1 MARITVVATGGTRAP
16 TQLELADRFQA
27 DGHEVR
33 CIATTNALRFIT
45 SHIARRPRRFSQYVR
60 LYRPQLR
67 ETFAYYN
74 EHPRSV
80 PHVSEGQWADVVLM
94 CPASCNSVGKL
105 AAGMNDN
112 YALLVVRAL
121 PREKRVLVVPSMN
134 PEMWFDPQF
143 QRNVDLLNATEKYRV
158 LCPTRGRMLSGD
170 YGFGAQ
176 VSVDEI
182 VAETYAQLGIL
193 SGDVEAALL
202 GHASVPWQEER
213 PVDVAEARE
222 VALIDEDGELRD
234 RLARAL
240 RDRYA
245 DLRIHQ
251 YAQPGQ
257 AMAEFREREPALIV
271 TELAFSGG
279 ASARDLLEEFRAP
292 GRHRETQIIATS
304 ASERREAGAEAL
316 ARLDVL
322 FLPKPLNVE
331 FAVGMIGGCLQGGQR
346 QAPVH
351 RRRLEAQ
358 EVLFEQGDV
367 GDELYYVEQGL
378 LSIIK
383 RDQSIATELRSM
395 GPGEIVGEMAF
406 FTGAVRTATVFAV
419 EPTAVLVIKVGH
431 ATDYLSRQPQW
442 LQTLIDTLA
451 SRVLDRDREAVAAAR
466 AARSS
471 EHV

>member
-1 MARITVVATGGTRAP
+1 MARITIVATGGTRAP
-16 TQLELADRFQA
+16 TQLELADRFRA

-33 CIATTNALRFIT
+33 CIATTNALRFLS
-45 SHIARRPRRFSQYVR
+45 SHIARRPRRLLDYFR

-74 EHPRSV
+74 EHPKSV
-80 PHVSEGQWADVVLM
+80 PHVSEGQWADVVVL

-112 YALLVVRAL
+112 YALLVLRAV

-182 VAETYAQLGIL
+182 VTETYAQLGIL

-202 GHASVPWQEER
+202 GQASVPWDEER
-213 PVDVAEARE
+213 SADVSE
-222 VALIDEDGELRD
+222 VRDVVLIDEDGELRD
-234 RLARAL
+234 RLARSL

-251 YAQPGQ
+251 YSQPGQ
-257 AMAEFREREPALIV
+257 AMAGFRERDPALIV

-279 ASARDLLEEFRAP
+279 ASARDLLEQFRAP

-304 ASERREAGAEAL
+304 VSERREAGAEAL
-316 ARLDVL
+316 ARMDVL
-322 FLPKPLNVE
+322 FLPKPINVQ
-331 FAVGMIGGCLQGGQR
+331 FAVGMIGGCLEGGRR
-346 QAPVH
+346 QAPVE
-351 RRRLEAQ
+351 RRRLETY
-358 EVLFEQGDV
+358 ESLFEQGDRS
-367 GDELYYVEQGL
+367 DELYYVEQGR
-378 LSIIK
+378 LSIML
-383 RDQSIATELRSM
+383 RDESIATELQSI

-406 FTGAVRTATVFAV
+406 FTGAVRSATVFAV
-419 EPTAVLVIKVGH
+419 EPTTVLVIKVGN
-431 ATDYLSRQPQW
+431 ASEYMSRQPQW
-442 LQTLIDTLA
+442 LQKLIDTLA
-451 SRVLDRDREAVAAAR
+451 GRVLDGNRDAVAAAR
-466 AARSS
+466 AAKLSQP
-471 EHV
+471 V